1 MAVAASC
8 FRATTAPRRVAQQW
22 ITVERITG
30 LDQKRDDARMGHL
43 AFEVGCLAALLVSI
57 RDASLL
63 TTVIDAKPLPTC
75 AMSSRSRLAAV
86 PAPLRSCVTT
96 RFIFVA
102 DE

>member
-43 AFEVGCLAALLVSI
+43 AFEVGYLAASLVSI
-57 RDASLL
+57 HGASLL

-75 AMSSRSRLAAV
+75 AMSSPAPRCRSCSAAV
-86 PAPLRSCVTT
+86 MRYHAFHFCGG
-96 RFIFVA
+96 
-102 DE
+102 